1 MNVARNFLLIG
12 VLYLLVG
19 LLIGMYMGG
28 SGDRAMTA
36 AHAHMNLVGFT
47 LMVVFALSYRLFPA
61 MAEGGLAKAHFWLHQ
76 FGALVMSVGLVLIT
90 GGILPEET
98 VGPIMPVGEIAVVI
112 GVALFGWNALKN
124 AT

>member
-12 VLYLLVG
+12 VIYLLVG
-19 LLIGMYMGG
+19 MLIGMYMGG
-28 SGDRAMTA
+28 SGNRAMQP
-36 AHAHMNLVGFT
+36 AHAHINLVGFT
-47 LMVVFALSYRLFPA
+47 LMTLFGLSYRLFPA
-61 MAEGGLAKAHFWLHQ
+61 MAESALAKVHFWLHQ

-90 GGILPEET
+90 RGILPEAT
-98 VGPIMPVGEIAVVI
+98 VGPIMPIGEIALVI